1 MDKFITVLSPNK
13 YNGRRR
19 KLRLIVWH
27 STESAEVI
35 GGAYAVAANWF
46 GSVKS
51 KVSAHVVVDDGLD
64 PRYASGVVQ
73 CVLPQDT
80 AWHAGNV
87 NADGYGI
94 EIVGKALQGVGWQ
107 DTYSLAAIQ
116 NACEWIN
123 WLPAISWIPHR
134 WLTDTQL
141 RGGEAGHV
149 THEQA
154 ARIMGGS
161 THTDPGPSFPKSYVM
176 SCLGE
181 HSEPSKPDP
190 DIPTNVDVPLTY
202 GMRNNV
208 HVEKFQRFMARV
220 FKTYAGDLPATGN
233 YLDQTWGVVKEFQ
246 ARAGVT
252 NSDGSKPDGKRV
264 GPMTYAALRRYGWR

>member
-27 STESAEVI
+27 STESSEVI

-46 GSVKS
+46 GLLKS

-73 CVLPQDT
+73 CVLPEDT

-87 NADGYGI
+87 NADGYGV
-94 EIVGKALQGVGWQ
+94 EIVGKAAQGVGWQ

-134 WLTDTQL
+134 WLTDAQL
-141 RGGEAGHV
+141 RSGEAGHV
-149 THEQA
+149 THEQC
-154 ARIMGGS
+154 ARVLGGS
-161 THTDPGPSFPKSYVM
+161 DHTDPGPSFPKAYVM
-176 SCLGE
+176 SCLGGE
-181 HSEPSKPDP
+181 NPGPPDV
-190 DIPTNVDVPLTY
+190 PTNVDVPLTY
-202 GMRNNV
+202 GMRDDPNV
-208 HVEKFQRFMARV
+208 RKFQLFMARV
-220 FKTYAGDLPATGN
+220 FPTYAGDLPATGN
-233 YLDQTWGVVKEFQ
+233 YLDQTWKVVREFQ
-246 ARAGVT
+246 ARANVL
-252 NSDGSKPDGKRV
+252 NADGSKPDGKRV